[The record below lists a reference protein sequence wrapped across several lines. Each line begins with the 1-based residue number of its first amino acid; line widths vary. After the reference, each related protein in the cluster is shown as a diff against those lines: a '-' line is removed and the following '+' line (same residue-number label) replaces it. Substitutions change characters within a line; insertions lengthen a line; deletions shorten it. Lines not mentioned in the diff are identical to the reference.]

1 MLRVRLE
8 DGTELAVERQ
18 YLAAEELGSEDGESG
33 RDEGEEQDIDYGS
46 DLEPEEVAPEAE
58 GEVEGSG
65 STRWEYLD
73 QDWEPTEINMDQREI
88 EKVRRDT
95 VWTAHQA
102 HRQRPR

>member
-73 QDWEPTEINMDQREI
+73 QDWEPDY
-88 EKVRRDT
+88 DFSC
-95 VWTAHQA
+95 
-102 HRQRPR
+102 